1 MQIAC
6 SHCGNS
12 ISHNSSALCDNTVR
26 QTVVSLALHL
36 ATFIAGI
43 GFAGYHKLLKRYLGM
58 HAVSQRHFY
67 HVIEMAYPHV
77 KDILD
82 EVCEL
87 GKEEMKSLP
96 STQLGS
102 WEKAVTTSDGCWHIR
117 GFFSQN
123 STFVI
128 RNYLTGALLW
138 YEFML

>member
-6 SHCGNS
+6 SHCGNL

-26 QTVVSLALHL
+26 QTVVSLALRL

-43 GFAGYHKLLKRYLGM
+43 GFAGYHKLLKHYLGM
-58 HAVSQRHFY
+58 HVVNRRHFY

-87 GKEEMKSLP
+87 GKEEMKYLP

-102 WEKAVTTSDGCWHIR
+102 WEKAVMTSDGCSSVR
-117 GFFSQN
+117 TARLS
-123 STFVI
+123 STI
-128 RNYLTGALLW
+128 I
-138 YEFML
+138 